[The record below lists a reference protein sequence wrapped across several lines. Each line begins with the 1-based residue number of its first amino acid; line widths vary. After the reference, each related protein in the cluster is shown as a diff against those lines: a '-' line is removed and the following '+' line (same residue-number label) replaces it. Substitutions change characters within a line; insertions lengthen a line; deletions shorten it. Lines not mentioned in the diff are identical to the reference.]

1 MNQWCLV
8 PFSISIS
15 SMVRFVVF
23 FPRPAEWVRAWAR
36 NDRRQQPSD
45 TPLNNHTGKAFHD
58 ALSIYHQ
65 FMAWVK
71 NDLSAKW
78 HSINNMDG
86 KRERERVDTQIYKR
100 IRRSFWAMCL
110 LVILHFHLLPVEIH
124 TNTQT
129 PFRLAIKTR
138 RNRCQRNMNTIIEKD
153 RFFLSFSR
161 KCDGC
166 ANNSKL
172 CRTFL
177 RLSFLLFSLDYCI
190 HFHFIRSIF
199 CVITRT
205 RNQKYNSLRYIGRGW
220 KQTPVYALRFV
231 CSRVRCY
238 MHNMCINASIPKH
251 SLAKYLV
258 PRSFSVV
265 GFILT
270 LNCFQPFR

>member
-1 MNQWCLV
+1 M
-8 PFSISIS
+8 
-15 SMVRFVVF
+15 
-23 FPRPAEWVRAWAR
+23 E
-36 NDRRQQPSD
+36 
-45 TPLNNHTGKAFHD
+45 
-58 ALSIYHQ
+58 
-65 FMAWVK
+65 
-71 NDLSAKW
+71 
-78 HSINNMDG
+78 
-86 KRERERVDTQIYKR
+86 RERERES
-100 IRRSFWAMCL
+100 IRKY
-110 LVILHFHLLPVEIH
+110 
-124 TNTQT
+124 TNVSDVLFEQCVCWWFYIFTSYRWKYTQT